1 MKTWLKCTV
10 GLFLAALAMVSQAS
24 AVSPP
29 VMTIG
34 RVYSVEGD
42 LLRYVPADKDW
53 VAMVNDAPFGVEDT
67 FFSGNQGRAEMYV
80 PNGTWLRVGSSTQ
93 VQFIALDPDLS
104 EVDVASGVARFYN
117 KGSET
122 VIKATSPFGYVMA
135 YPGSAF
141 DYYVGENSVEVVAV
155 KGTVSFVHA
164 ATDARYD
171 VTTDSPSILADASQ
185 VVSGDGVV
193 DAVWHQWNV
202 TREGFWTEKSRLTGR
217 SVEYLPP
224 VSGTSRMPL
233 RRMADGKASPMKGH
247 RAGSGGP
254 PPSPPGGRPSP
265 PAAGPTGMET
275 RCGFRQSLSVTSRI
289 ITATG
294 CMFEDSWYWAPP
306 VAGRRAGLS
315 LLDIGFS
322 GLPEECRGF
331 TMTGMSGGCH
341 WGHARP
347 TTVTAAGE
355 APMTGCIPTTSPGS
369 ISISIVMPMPA
380 GPSSSLATISTGG

>member
-1 MKTWLKCTV
+1 
-10 GLFLAALAMVSQAS
+10 
-24 AVSPP
+24 
-29 VMTIG
+29 
-34 RVYSVEGD
+34 
-42 LLRYVPADKDW
+42 
-53 VAMVNDAPFGVEDT
+53 
-67 FFSGNQGRAEMYV
+67 
-80 PNGTWLRVGSSTQ
+80 
-93 VQFIALDPDLS
+93 
-104 EVDVASGVARFYN
+104 
-117 KGSET
+117 
-122 VIKATSPFGYVMA
+122 
-135 YPGSAF
+135 
-141 DYYVGENSVEVVAV
+141 
-155 KGTVSFVHA
+155 
-164 ATDARYD
+164 
-171 VTTDSPSILADASQ
+171 
-185 VVSGDGVV
+185 
-193 DAVWHQWNV
+193 
-202 TREGFWTEKSRLTGR
+202 
-217 SVEYLPP
+217 
-224 VSGTSRMPL
+224 MPL

-294 CMFEDSWYWAPP
+294 CMSRIRGIGHRRWQAD
-306 VAGRRAGLS
+306 GRGFPCWTS
-315 LLDIGFS
+315 VFS

-380 GPSSSLATISTGG
+380 GPSSSLATISTGWMITVVSGCAISTRPRSSTPTARHRWSTTL